1 MQSGRTYTTPLI
13 PDWYEGVSFYT
24 PSHWSSRP
32 TQPSESSGT
41 QILEDVNP
49 LASSAIVVVPSNF
62 YYKPSEQLYQGSAM
76 SAYKL
81 FDPSKYSIQI
91 VKRAGI

>member
-1 MQSGRTYTTPLI
+1 MQQGRSNTQPLI
-13 PDWYEGVSFYT
+13 PDWYNGVSFYT

-32 TQPSESSGT
+32 MPPSESSGT
-41 QILEDVNP
+41 QIIEDVNP
-49 LASSAIVVVPSNF
+49 LADSAIVVNPANF